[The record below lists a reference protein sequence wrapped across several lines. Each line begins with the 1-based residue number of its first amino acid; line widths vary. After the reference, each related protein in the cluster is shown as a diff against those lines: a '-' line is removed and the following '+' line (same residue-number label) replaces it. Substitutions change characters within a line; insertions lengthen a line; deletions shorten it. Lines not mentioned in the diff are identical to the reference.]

1 MDNLE
6 SPDESGFHKGRKIM
20 NYLITGTDTGVGKT
34 LISCALLHG
43 FAAQGK
49 RVVGM
54 KPVAAGCADDSQHED
69 VRQLRAASN
78 VLASGGQINPYCFA
92 QAVAPHLA
100 ARFVGIRINFAR
112 IVESFSELNAQADV
126 VIVEGVG
133 GFRVPLNDEQDS
145 ADLAVQLGLPVILV
159 VGMRLGCL
167 NHALLTAE
175 AIAARGLTLAGWVA
189 NVPEE
194 DGTTRR
200 CEASGAGVPSDRLL
214 PQTAGYAITS
224 DLASVVG
231 SPSRMASSF
240 TSNVS
245 KAGMAMLKENIAAL
259 QQRIHAPLLGIVPY
273 LEQPD
278 AREAA
283 SFLNLTLLEQMDVHD

>member
-6 SPDESGFHKGRKIM
+6 SPDESGSHKGRQIM
-20 NYLITGTDTGVGKT
+20 NYFITGTDTGVGKT

-54 KPVAAGCADDSQHED
+54 KPVAAGCADGGQHED
-69 VRQLRAASN
+69 VGELRAASN
-78 VLASGGQINPYCFA
+78 VLASGGQINPYCFM

-100 ARFVGIRINFAR
+100 ARFIGIRINFAR
-112 IVESFSELNAQADV
+112 IVESFSELNAQADI
-126 VIVEGVG
+126 VIVEGAG
-133 GFRVPLNDEQDS
+133 GFRVPLNEEQDS
-145 ADLAVQLGLPVILV
+145 ADLAEQLGLPIILV

-175 AIAARGLTLAGWVA
+175 AIAARGLMLAGWVA
-189 NVPEE
+189 NVL
-194 DGTTRR
+194 DGH
-200 CEASGAGVPSDRLL
+200 
-214 PQTAGYAITS
+214 
-224 DLASVVG
+224 
-231 SPSRMASSF
+231 
-240 TSNVS
+240 
-245 KAGMAMLKENIAAL
+245 MAMLDENIAAL
-259 QQRIHAPLLGIVPY
+259 EQRIGAPLLGIVPH

-283 SFLNLTLLEQMDVHD
+283 SFLNLASLEQANLHD